1 MMMAFE
7 SHSRNLISILPSCT
21 FVVYGH
27 PPLENDYLPVTNSVV
42 KVLNSFVPSHSQR
55 YVVGHYDGS
64 QQQAIYYYL
73 PRSNVVRL
81 ITVGTDPTHG
91 YNRFVQSASSW
102 HYRVLGFGD
111 QWNGGNMAQG
121 PGGGKKI
128 LYLQEYLKQR
138 DLPEYIVFTDCY
150 DVVVLGDEAEVM
162 ETYQQHFDGK
172 LVFGA
177 EAYCWPDKD
186 RSSQYPPTASMF
198 KYLNSGLFMGPTKLI
213 QELLATASVAPT
225 DDDQRFYTTQFLQQS
240 HPIVLDYNGVLFQN
254 LAGTQASDFT
264 RFSDGRVANKNGYRP
279 CFLHGNGPGLPVLAE
294 LREEVPDIRVFLQRY
309 QHEDI
314 IYIPNP
320 GNAGDSLIAFGTI
333 QLFNELGLRWVFGSA
348 TGIYHDKVLFYAGG
362 GNLVGLYD
370 DCKIFL
376 QNNKDNNNRIVVLP
390 HTIKSEDVLIKS
402 LDSNVILFCRE
413 RTSFQYVHRLARHK
427 QNVYLSKDMAFYIQN
442 IDKYKIKQNNTQK
455 VCHAFRM
462 DCEQTNIS
470 IPDDNIDLSH
480 HLNMP
485 NNTQTNIEPVS
496 MRIFEYLSKF
506 DVVRTNRL
514 HICIAGH
521 LLGKTVHF
529 YPNSYYKNKAVYDY
543 SLRDDANVLMSPK
556 IINILEPVVDEHSI
570 TYTYLYNHTKY
581 SFTNTFLSNEPLYEG
596 IEGVIALFVPHS
608 ILTGARICSEIPV
621 DKAYID
627 NLQHLVPV
635 FRKWH
640 NNNNLQL
647 HIDVPTKGAMERDS
661 KKTIATFTLGVDS
674 FYTLYSNRDT
684 LDAILFVIGFDIKLH
699 QKKLLSETIAN
710 LKTIAT
716 LYDKKLILC
725 ETDLKNK
732 IHHGKGFEWGEYWH
746 GPALFNVMY
755 SLNNFKGML
764 IPSTHLFNDDYVW
777 GSQYKL
783 DKHYSSSFFNIVHH
797 GDLTRV
803 QKIKFMLEY
812 DLKCLRYLRVCWQ
825 NLDGKYNCT
834 KCEKCLRTLY
844 PIELYGCKDHA
855 VTFNRNVDG
864 KDFWKFKARNKSDES
879 FQQEIKHLEKKII
892 TGP

>member
-1 MMMAFE
+1 MAFE

-27 PPLENDYLPVTNSVV
+27 PPPANEYLPVTNSVV
-42 KVLNSFVPSHSQR
+42 KVLNSFAPSHSPR
-55 YVVGHYDGS
+55 YVGHYDGS
-64 QQQAIYYYL
+64 QQQTIYYYL

-102 HYRVLGFGD
+102 QYRVLGFGD

-128 LYLQEYLKQR
+128 LYLQEYLKR
-138 DLPEYIVFTDCY
+138 WDLPEYIVFTDCY

-186 RSSQYPPTASMF
+186 QSSQYPPTASMF

-264 RFSDGRVANKNGYRP
+264 RFSNGRVANKNGYRP

-348 TGIYHDKVLFYAGG
+348 TGVYHDKLLFYAGG

-390 HTIKSEDVLIKS
+390 HTIKSEDALIKS

-413 RTSFQYVHRLARHK
+413 RTSFQYAHRLARHK
-427 QNVYLSKDMAFYIQN
+427 HNVYLSKDMAFYIQN
-442 IDKYKIKQNNTQK
+442 IDTYKSKQNNKQK

-496 MRIFEYLSKF
+496 IRIFEYLSKF

-514 HICIAGH
+514 HIGIAGH

-556 IINILEPVVDEHSI
+556 IDKSDKSLLE
-570 TYTYLYNHTKY
+570 
-581 SFTNTFLSNEPLYEG
+581 
-596 IEGVIALFVPHS
+596 
-608 ILTGARICSEIPV
+608 
-621 DKAYID
+621 
-627 NLQHLVPV
+627 
-635 FRKWH
+635 
-640 NNNNLQL
+640 
-647 HIDVPTKGAMERDS
+647 
-661 KKTIATFTLGVDS
+661 
-674 FYTLYSNRDT
+674 
-684 LDAILFVIGFDIKLH
+684 IKH
-699 QKKLLSETIAN
+699 SETKVIDPVIYLIN
-710 LKTIAT
+710 LKTDVCKRTEMKQMFHKHHLTYRVFEGVEGLTYKLTNDDLQYLQHVDYDIHVKKGVVGCHLSHIRLLEQFTTSNQPYLIVCEDNVQLTDNSVVAT
-716 LYDKKLILC
+716 LQKIQQLDFTMVFLC
-725 ETDLKNK
+725 CTTQPPSDSKAHVLDSQ
-732 IHHGKGFEWGEYWH
+732 
-746 GPALFNVMY
+746 Y
-755 SLNNFKGML
+755 SL
-764 IPSTHLFNDDYVW
+764 
-777 GSQYKL
+777 
-783 DKHYSSSFFNIVHH
+783 
-797 GDLTRV
+797 
-803 QKIKFMLEY
+803 
-812 DLKCLRYLRVCWQ
+812 
-825 NLDGKYNCT
+825 YNCGNT
-834 KCEKCLRTLY
+834 WYGQGTRCYIISNAAAVDILQKYYRGDCMRAIDWFYLDHIANPMVIY
-844 PIELYGCKDHA
+844 PSLCRYDGSNSAIEQRGGH
-855 VTFNRNVDG
+855 
-864 KDFWKFKARNKSDES
+864 
-879 FQQEIKHLEKKII
+879 
-892 TGP
+892 